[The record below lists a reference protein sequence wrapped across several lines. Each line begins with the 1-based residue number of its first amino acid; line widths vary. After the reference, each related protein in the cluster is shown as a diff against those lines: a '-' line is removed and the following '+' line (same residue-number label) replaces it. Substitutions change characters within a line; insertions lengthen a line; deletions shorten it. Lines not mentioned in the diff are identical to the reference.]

1 MMSTA
6 TISMETIK
14 ILREETGAG
23 VMDVKKA
30 LADAEG
36 DLQKAREILRQK
48 GAATAEKKAARVAA
62 EGLIV
67 ARLSEDKR
75 RASIVEVNCETDFA
89 AKNERFVA
97 MVHAMGDASL
107 HTTATDVEGLMNDN
121 QQALQTMLTDTVGAI
136 RENMKMRRF
145 EQVALP
151 EGQQGLLHT
160 YIHGGGKIGVV
171 VALSAT
177 KAETV
182 QAEAFQALT
191 KDIALHAA
199 AYAPQYISRH
209 DIPGSVIEE
218 ETRIEM
224 GKEDLASKPE
234 AMRAKIV
241 EGRVSK
247 ILGAVVLLEQA
258 FVKDPSKTVEA
269 MLKEVGTA
277 LGDTL
282 EVRTLV
288 RYVLGEGVDK
298 TQQED

>member
-1 MMSTA
+1 
-6 TISMETIK
+6 
-14 ILREETGAG
+14 
-23 VMDVKKA
+23 
-30 LADAEG
+30 
-36 DLQKAREILRQK
+36 
-48 GAATAEKKAARVAA
+48 
-62 EGLIV
+62 
-67 ARLSEDKR
+67 
-75 RASIVEVNCETDFA
+75 
-89 AKNERFVA
+89 
-97 MVHAMGDASL
+97 
-107 HTTATDVEGLMNDN
+107 
-121 QQALQTMLTDTVGAI
+121 
-136 RENMKMRRF
+136 
-145 EQVALP
+145 
-151 EGQQGLLHT
+151 
-160 YIHGGGKIGVV
+160 
-171 VALSAT
+171 
-177 KAETV
+177 
-182 QAEAFQALT
+182 LT